1 MEDIIKVD
9 DQLIADKLAE
19 PEWPWIIA
27 LAYLGEDRAQ
37 NAVATVIWWL
47 DYYKDAGLIDVA
59 TGMALKHLNKALV
72 GDASESDWS
81 VIKEIERPI
90 IQAIRA
96 GEIVSFGSKKPK
108 PDIVLKPLKRLL
120 WAGGEII
127 MNETSDLKPAG
138 ERGSDCPTFA
148 RQNSTRAYDVH
159 VSASDIRKLVDRQT
173 PIAQRS
179 IERISSPPTKNQPTK
194 RHGHL
199 FTFFLRVMTD
209 DIRDGKRFKAQANYV
224 RWLKRDRPHEKPFAR
239 TAFEGMLEHYKDG
252 WRIKDNEW
260 VLESLEFVAADVA
273 GMSNF

>member
-27 LAYLGEDRAQ
+27 LAYIAEARAQ
-37 NAVATVIWWL
+37 NAVAIVIWWL
-47 DYYKDAGLIDVA
+47 DYYKDAGLIDIA

-108 PDIVLKPLKRLL
+108 PDVELKRLKRLL

-138 ERGSDCPTFA
+138 ERESDSPTFA
-148 RQNSTRAYDVH
+148 RHNSIRAYDVH
-159 VSASDIRKLVDRQT
+159 VSASDIRKLVDVLPPPQT
-173 PIAQRS
+173 HRHA
-179 IERISSPPTKNQPTK
+179 EAWTK
-194 RHGHL
+194 RALTGQQITAMEFLHICGGRWRNGKEGNAKDL
-199 FTFFLRVMTD
+199 LGRYEIWIAEKPARGEPLGKTAFF
-209 DIRDGKRFKAQANYV
+209 K
-224 RWLKRDRPHEKPFAR
+224 WRDRCQQGYSVNGRKLIFP
-239 TAFEGMLEHYKDG
+239 
-252 WRIKDNEW
+252 
-260 VLESLEFVAADVA
+260 S
-273 GMSNF
+273 

>member
-1 MEDIIKVD
+1 MEDIIEVD

-27 LAYLGEDRAQ
+27 LAYLAESRAQ

-47 DYYKDAGLIDVA
+47 DYYEDAGLIDIA

-90 IQAIRA
+90 IQAIRS

-108 PDIVLKPLKRLL
+108 PNIVLKPLKRLL

-159 VSASDIRKLVDRQT
+159 VSASDIRELFDRET
-173 PIAQRS
+173 PPTLRGNDRRS
-179 IERISSPPTKNQPTK
+179 APPTKKRPTK
-194 RHGHL
+194 QHGYL
-199 FTFFLRVMTD
+199 FTFFSHMTED
-209 DIRDGKRFKAQANYV
+209 VRYGTRKKARLAYV
-224 RWLKRDRPHEKPFAR
+224 GWLKNHRHLERPLQR
-239 TAFEGMLEHYKDG
+239 NTFERMLEHFKDG
-252 WRIKDNEW
+252 WCIKDNEW
-260 VLESLEFVAADVA
+260 VLE
-273 GMSNF
+273 